1 MKAIEKYTTTNHY
14 VSALINQA
22 RKKGIDADALL
33 SAAAIDP
40 DIIGAPGARVTTKNL
55 AHLVQLMWSALQD
68 ENLGISRTPCKPGSF
83 SMMGKLTVHQP
94 NLGKALR
101 LGFRFYDLIVEDYK
115 LFLIEGKNRATL
127 LLEQKDLGSDAD
139 HLLTELI
146 LLAWHRYSS
155 WLIGENLLLQEATFS
170 YPPPEHV
177 DEYKYLFPTRHRFE
191 DSRISFSFS
200 RQYLGRPVVQNE
212 ASLKEF
218 MSRCPMELFLRHR
231 TDDSLT
237 KQIRLLLEK
246 KVNSGLPEMEEVAQR
261 FNMTKQTMRRKL
273 QVEGTSYQRI
283 KDLVRRDVAIYHLTQ
298 QNVPVSEVSQL
309 VGFSDPG
316 VFVRAF
322 KGWTGVTPGEYRHSI
337 AVYPE
342 ES

>member
-1 MKAIEKYTTTNHY
+1 MDAIEKYTTTNHY

-22 RKKGIDADALL
+22 KKRGIDADALL
-33 SAAAIDP
+33 SESAIDP
-40 DIIGAPGARVTTKNL
+40 GVIDAPGARVRTGNL
-55 AHLVQLMWSALQD
+55 ARLVQLMWGALQD
-68 ENLGISRTPCKPGSF
+68 ENLGISRVPCKPGTF
-83 SMMGKLTVHQP
+83 YMMGKLTVFQP
-94 NLGKALR
+94 NLEKALR
-101 LGFRFYDLIVEDYK
+101 LGFRFYDLMLDDYK
-115 LFLIEGKNRATL
+115 LSLIVDKKRATL
-127 LLEQKDLGSDAD
+127 LLEQKDLERDAD

-177 DEYKYLFPTRHRFE
+177 DEYRFLFPTLHRFE
-191 DSRISFSFS
+191 HANISFSFN
-200 RQYLGRPVVQNE
+200 RQYLSRAVVQNE

-218 MSRCPMELFLRHR
+218 VSRCPVELFLRHR
-231 TDDSLT
+231 TDDSVT

-261 FNMTKQTMRRKL
+261 LNLTQQTLRRKL
-273 QVEGTSYQRI
+273 KAEGTSYQRI

-298 QNVPVSEVSQL
+298 QSVPVSEVAQL
-309 VGFSDPG
+309 VGYSDPG

-322 KGWTGVTPGEYRHSI
+322 KGWTGVTPGEYRHSVV
-337 AVYPE
+337 A
-342 ES
+342 